1 MRREGAPDSGM
12 IAAGGK
18 KKLFES
24 NVKEVAAND
33 SGMIAATEKDLPLNE
48 W

>member
-18 KKLFES
+18 KKIFES
-24 NVKEVAAND
+24 SAKERAAND

-48 W
+48 R